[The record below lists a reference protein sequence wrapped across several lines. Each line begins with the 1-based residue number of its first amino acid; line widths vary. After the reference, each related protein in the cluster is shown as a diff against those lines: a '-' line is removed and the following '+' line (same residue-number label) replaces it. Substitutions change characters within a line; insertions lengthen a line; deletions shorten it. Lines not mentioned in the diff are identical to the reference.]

1 MNERTPSPEVRVLP
15 DTAALYRAGAE
26 AFAAAAARAVAARG
40 RFVVALSGGSTPKGL
55 FALLAGDA
63 ALRAVVPWEKLHVF
77 WGDERPVGPDHVES
91 NYRMA
96 REALLAHVPIPTA
109 QIHRIRGEAPDPAQA
124 AAEYEATLREA
135 LGALTGGS
143 GGSADT
149 PPVFDLVLLGMGPD
163 GHTAS
168 LFPGTTALAETRRLV
183 VSNWVGKLDTERITL
198 TAPALNAARHVLFVV
213 GGDDKAPALKSV
225 LEGRFEPQQLPAQL
239 IHPEAG
245 TLTWLVDAAAARLLS
260 AGTAGRV

>member
-1 MNERTPSPEVRVLP
+1 MNERAPSPEVRVLP

-26 AFAAAAARAVAARG
+26 AFAAAAAEAMAARG
-40 RFVVALSGGSTPKGL
+40 RFAVALSGGSTPKGL

-63 ALRAVVPWEKLHVF
+63 ALRATVPWERLHIF
-77 WGDERPVGPDHVES
+77 WGDERPVGPDHADS

-96 REALLAHVPIPTA
+96 REALLAHVPIPAA

-135 LGALTGGS
+135 LGTVAD
-143 GGSADT
+143 GSADA

-183 VSNWVGKLDTERITL
+183 VSNWVGKLDSERITL
-198 TAPALNAARHVLFVV
+198 TAPALNAARHVLFLV

-225 LEGRFEPQQLPAQL
+225 LEGPFEPQQLPAQL

-260 AGTAGRV
+260 PGMAGRD